1 MQWILDHLDDIT
13 SLGLQHVWLSG
24 LPLVLGLVI
33 SIPVGWLATRARW
46 LRGVLIT
53 GSGLL
58 YTIPSLALFVLMPL
72 VLGTS
77 ILDPLNVVV
86 AMTIYTI
93 ALLVRSVVDGLTS
106 VPEEVAR
113 SATAM
118 GYTSVRRFF
127 GVDLPLAVPV
137 IAAGLRVA
145 AVSSVSMVS
154 IASLIGVDQ
163 LGDLLIDGFNRKI
176 AGELLAGILA
186 SVLLAV
192 VFDLLIRLAEHA
204 LTPWRRAQQG
214 GTA

>member
-1 MQWILDHLDDIT
+1 MQWILDHLDDIAA
-13 SLGLQHVWLSG
+13 LGLQHVWLSG
-24 LPLVLGLVI
+24 LPLVLGLLI
-33 SIPVGWLATRARW
+33 SIPVGWLATRTRW
-46 LRGVLIT
+46 LRGLLIT

-86 AMTIYTI
+86 AMTIYTV

-106 VPEEVAR
+106 VPEDVAR
-113 SATAM
+113 SAAAM
-118 GYTSVRRFF
+118 GYGTLRRFV
-127 GVDLPLAVPV
+127 GVELPLSVPV

-163 LGDLLIDGFNRKI
+163 LGDLLIDGFNRTI
-176 AGELLAGILA
+176 PGELFAGILA

-192 VFDLLIRLAEHA
+192 AFDLLIRGAEHT
-204 LTPWRRAQQG
+204 LTPWRRAGQG
-214 GTA
+214 SGS

>member
-1 MQWILDHLDDIT
+1 MQWVLDHLGDIS
-13 SLGLQHVWLSG
+13 SLGLQHIWLSG
-24 LPLVLGLVI
+24 VPLVLGLLI
-33 SIPVGWLATRARW
+33 SIPVGWLATRTRW
-46 LRGVLIT
+46 LRGILIT

-77 ILDPLNVVV
+77 ILSPLNVVV

-118 GYTSVRRFF
+118 GYTPARRFF

-145 AVSSVSMVS
+145 AVSSVSMIS
-154 IASLIGVDQ
+154 IASLIGVSQ
-163 LGDLLIDGFNRKI
+163 LGDLLVDGFNRDI
-176 AGELLAGILA
+176 AGELFAGVLA
-186 SVLLAV
+186 SILLAIA
-192 VFDLLIRLAEHA
+192 FDVLIRLAEHT
-204 LTPWRRAQQG
+204 LTPWRRVQQG
-214 GTA
+214 GGT

>member
-1 MQWILDHLDDIT
+1 MQWILDHLDDIS

-24 LPLVLGLVI
+24 VPLVLGLLI
-33 SIPVGWLATRARW
+33 AIPIGWLATRTRW
-46 LRGVLIT
+46 LRGLLIT

-72 VLGTS
+72 ILGTS

-86 AMTIYTI
+86 AMTIYTV

-145 AVSSVSMVS
+145 AVTSVSMVS

-163 LGDLLIDGFNRKI
+163 LGDLLVDGYNREI
-176 AGELLAGILA
+176 AGELIAGILA
-186 SVLLAV
+186 SILLAV
-192 VFDLLIRLAEHA
+192 VFDLLIRGAEHA
-204 LTPWRRAQQG
+204 LTPWRRARQE
-214 GTA
+214 AAA

>member
-1 MQWILDHLDDIT
+1 MEWILDHLDDIT

-106 VPEEVAR
+106 VPDEVAR

-118 GYTSVRRFF
+118 GYTAVRRFF

-163 LGDLLIDGFNRKI
+163 LGDLLIDGFNREI
-176 AGELLAGILA
+176 PGELVAGILA

-192 VFDLLIRLAEHA
+192 VFDLLIRLGEHT

-214 GTA
+214 SSA